1 MTYLRPDVLMMSTQ
15 RDSTR
20 RWPTAIEWERIRRDI
35 DERCLEVLNFEL
47 EKPEDQLEDNENRKA
62 QWKYLRRGCTERQLY
77 GSDLKKK
84 YEGYHG
90 AH

>member
-47 EKPEDQLEDNENRKA
+47 ECPKMNLKTMRTEKRNGNISEEGALKDSCMA
-62 QWKYLRRGCTERQLY
+62 QT
-77 GSDLKKK
+77 
-84 YEGYHG
+84 
-90 AH
+90 